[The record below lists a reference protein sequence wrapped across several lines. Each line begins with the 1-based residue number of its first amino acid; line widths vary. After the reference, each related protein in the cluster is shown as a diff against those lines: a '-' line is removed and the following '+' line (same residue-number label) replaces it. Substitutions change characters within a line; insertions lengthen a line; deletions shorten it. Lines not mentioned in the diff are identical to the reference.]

1 MAEES
6 GGAVMVVGNAADM
19 RKGIAQ
25 IDALEKSRVEIEKSV
40 SFKDVYDIFLVF
52 ALLAGLLYLVAASI
66 VREDV

>member
-1 MAEES
+1 
-6 GGAVMVVGNAADM
+6 MVVGNAADM
-19 RKGIAQ
+19 RKGVSQ

-40 SFKDVYDIFLVF
+40 SFKDVYDIFLML